1 MQAEPVKVI
10 AVVVIYQPQSAALS
24 TLLQALAAQQTALA
38 QCVIVDNG
46 CDAQL
51 RRSLQSGL
59 ASQATWLQQVHNV
72 GLASGLNT
80 GIRHALAQQASHVL
94 LFDQDSQP
102 APDMLGQLLAA
113 EQRLLAQGMVP
124 AALGPVYRNAG
135 AAGIAPIIGPRRFYS
150 ERKFSADFADFI
162 EAGYLIT
169 SGQLI
174 RRAALASVGLM
185 RDDLFIDAIDIEWGL
200 RASACG
206 FKSYAV
212 TSASMQHHLGDSQ
225 TQIGSRQVSLHSPLR
240 HYYIIRNSL
249 LLLQSAEINW
259 RFKCGDLFK
268 TLRRLLLYP
277 MLCPRPWDHIRAM
290 SLGLWHG
297 IRGRSGPR

>member
-1 MQAEPVKVI
+1 MQAEPVKVV
-10 AVVVIYQPQSAALS
+10 AVVVIYQPALAALS

-46 CDAQL
+46 CDAAL
-51 RRSLQSGL
+51 RQSLQAGL
-59 ASQATWLQQVHNV
+59 ASSATWLQQAHNL
-72 GLASGLNT
+72 GLASGLNI

-113 EQRLLAQGMVP
+113 EQRLLAQGIAP

-135 AAGIAPIIGPRRFYS
+135 ATDIAPVIGPRRFYS
-150 ERKFSADFADFI
+150 ERKFKADFADFI

-174 RRAALASVGLM
+174 RRAALEEIGLM

-206 FKSYAV
+206 FKSFAV
-212 TSASMQHHLGDSQ
+212 TSVSMQHQLGDSQ

-249 LLLQSAEINW
+249 LLLQSADINW

-277 MLCPRPWDHIRAM
+277 LLCPHPWAHIRAM
-290 SLGLWHG
+290 SQGLWHG
-297 IRGRSGPR
+297 IRGRAGPR